1 MVDEFLG
8 DADVRMDRSV
18 EALGREL
25 DHIRTGRASSTL
37 VEGLLVDA
45 YGAPTDLKSL
55 ATIAAPEAR
64 LLVIQPWD
72 RSLVEAVIKAV
83 ETSDIGINPSTDG
96 SVIRLPFPP
105 LSAERRQELV
115 RLVHRKVEDG
125 RVAVRNIRRHIADD
139 IRTAAKEKMCS
150 EDEAHRGLEQLDRV
164 TRTKIDRI
172 DDLGRSKEAE
182 VLEI

>member
-1 MVDEFLG
+1 MVDEFLS

-18 EALGREL
+18 AALGREL
-25 DHIRTGRASSTL
+25 DHIRTGRASSVL
-37 VEGLLVDA
+37 VEGLLIDA

-72 RSLVEAVIKAV
+72 RSLVESVIKAV
-83 ETSDIGINPSTDG
+83 ETSDIGITPSTDG
-96 SVIRLPFPP
+96 NVIRLPFPP

-115 RLVHRKVEDG
+115 RVVHRKVEDG
-125 RVAVRNIRRHIADD
+125 RISVRNIRRHIADD
-139 IRTAAKEKMCS
+139 IRTAAKEKFCS
-150 EDEAHRGLEQLDRV
+150 EDEAHRGLDQLDRV
-164 TRTKIDRI
+164 TKSKIDQI
-172 DDLGRSKEAE
+172 DDLGRQKEAE

>member
-1 MVDEFLG
+1 MVEEFLS

-18 EALGREL
+18 VALSREL
-25 DHIRTGRASSTL
+25 DHVRTGRAASAL
-37 VEGLLVDA
+37 VEGLKVDA
-45 YGAPTDLKSL
+45 YGAPTELKSL

-72 RSLVEAVIKAV
+72 RSLVESVIKAI
-83 ETSDIGINPSTDG
+83 ETSDIGITPSTDG
-96 SVIRLPFPP
+96 NLIRLPFPP
-105 LSAERRQELV
+105 LSAERRREMV

-125 RVAVRNIRRHIADD
+125 RIAVRNIRRHIADD

-150 EDEAHRGLEQLDRV
+150 GDEAHRGLEQLDGV
-164 TRTKIDRI
+164 TKAKVEEIDE
-172 DDLGRSKEAE
+172 LGRNKEAE

>member
-1 MVDEFLG
+1 MVEEFLE

-18 EALGREL
+18 EAIGREL
-25 DHIRTGRASSTL
+25 DHVRTGRASSVL
-37 VEGLLVDA
+37 VEGLLVNA
-45 YGAPTDLKSL
+45 YGAPTELKTL
-55 ATIAAPEAR
+55 ATISAPEAR

-83 ETSDIGINPSTDG
+83 ETSDIGITPASDG
-96 SVIRLPFPP
+96 HVIRLPFPP
-105 LSAERRQELV
+105 LSAERRQEMV

-164 TRTKIDRI
+164 TKSKTDAIDE
-172 DDLGRSKEAE
+172 LGRIKEAE